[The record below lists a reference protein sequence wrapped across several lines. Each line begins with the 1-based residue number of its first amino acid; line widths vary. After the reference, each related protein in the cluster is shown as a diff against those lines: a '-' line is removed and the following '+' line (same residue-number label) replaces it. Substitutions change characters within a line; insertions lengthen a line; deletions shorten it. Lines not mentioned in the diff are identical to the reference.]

1 MSTYF
6 PKGQDKLD
14 RKWFVVDAT
23 GLPVGRL
30 STVVAD
36 VLSGKNKPT
45 WTPFLDMGDHVVVI
59 NAEKVRLTGKKL
71 DLKLDFRH
79 SGWPGGDRHTP
90 YRTMLEQHPERVFE
104 LAVKGMLP
112 KSSLGRQMIKK
123 MIVYKGPDH
132 KQQAQQPEPLEI

>member
-1 MSTYF
+1 MSTPF
-6 PKGQDKLD
+6 PKSGEVKP
-14 RKWFVVDAT
+14 KWFLVNLEGKILGRAAT
-23 GLPVGRL
+23 R
-30 STVVAD
+30 VASI
-36 VLSGKNKPT
+36 LKGKHKAIYT
-45 WTPFLDMGDHVVVI
+45 TYCDTGDHVVVI